1 VSDRDPS
8 LAGSVAAVALAA
20 AAAGLVA
27 TTRVTRGV
35 AAVAGVSA
43 AVLVCAR
50 VAARSGTAA
59 RVACGALGA
68 VGLWVAVG
76 LAAVA
81 PLPLRVRGPLVL
93 AVLGV
98 LVLAF
103 AVAPLRRAWT
113 RTLTEAAFAA
123 LLAAGLLRSVL
134 VPVPVWYPVVAVWLA
149 VLAWDAAAVATAVGR
164 RAPGGAGTR
173 RTVARH
179 LAASIG
185 VGGAAAAAAIAGYAV
200 VPTVDSTVGVT
211 ALVAAAVVAVG
222 VLAVDA

>member
-1 VSDRDPS
+1 MSDQNPS
-8 LAGSVAAVALAA
+8 LAGSVVAVALATA
-20 AAAGLVA
+20 TAGLVA
-27 TTRVTRGV
+27 TTQLTRGV

-43 AVLVCAR
+43 GVLLCVR
-50 VAARSGTAA
+50 VAHRSGTAA

-103 AVAPLRRAWT
+103 AVTPVRRAWT
-113 RTLTEAAFAA
+113 RALIEAGFAA

-134 VPVPVWYPVVAVWLA
+134 VPVPVWYPAVAVWLA
-149 VLAWDAAAVATAVGR
+149 VLSWDTAAVATAVGR
-164 RAPGGAGTR
+164 RAPEGAGTR

-179 LAASIG
+179 LVASVG
-185 VGGAAAAAAIAGYAV
+185 VGGAAAAAAVAGYAA
-200 VPTVDSTVGVT
+200 VPAVDSTTGV
-211 ALVAAAVVAVG
+211 AVFAAAAVVAIG
-222 VLAVDA
+222 VIAVSA